1 MSIIGI
7 TWNKSVLV
15 SFDPAMGI
23 ITAKHAWLDPTQ
35 NFVGLTYDYGRN
47 MLYAVSQA
55 PALNLYSVNPLTRDV
70 TLIGQLTINGDDV
83 SGLAYDPL
91 SGSLY
96 TLILHLGTPLRTDLA
111 RVNPDNLQITVVGTM
126 ANVLGESLCWR
137 DSDGQLNAYTVQGSG
152 SWDSPYKASIVT
164 IDPTTAAMTVVFET
178 PYHTIMGLA
187 KKPGQDAYFS
197 WVNWTS
203 HFYADVNLSSKQVT
217 TLGNSDPVGV
227 VSGAMIS
234 KTFYVAPAPNLP
246 PCSFTDSEC
255 LGL

>member
-15 SFDPAMGI
+15 SFEPSTGV
-23 ITAKHAWLDPTQ
+23 ITAKHAWLDPNQ
-35 NFVGLTYDYGRN
+35 NFVGLAYDYGRN
-47 MLYAVSQA
+47 MLYALSQA
-55 PALNLYSVNPLTRDV
+55 PSLNLYSVNPLTRDV

-137 DSDGQLNAYTVQGSG
+137 DIDGQLNAYTLQGSG

-187 KKPGQDAYFS
+187 KKPGENAYFS

-203 HFYADVNLSSKQVT
+203 HFYADVDLNSQQIT
-217 TLGNSDPVGV
+217 NLGNSDPVGV
-227 VSGAMIS
+227 TSGAMIS

-246 PCSFTDSEC
+246 PCSFTDNEC